1 MSRPV
6 TAWEAILLGLVQG
19 LTEFLPI
26 SSSAHLRIVGEL
38 IGSGDPG
45 AAFTAITQI
54 GTELAVIIYYRKKI
68 GAILVAWFK
77 ALTGANGPGW
87 RARLGMGPRPGSAD
101 VRHGRPGT
109 GVDHDAAM
117 GWYIIFGSIPIV
129 VLGLLFQDAI
139 ETTFRNL
146 WITVVTLTFF
156 GLLLLLADIFG
167 RRERELTTLTGGS
180 ALGFGLAQ
188 ALALVP
194 GVSRSGGTITA
205 GLTMGFTRKAAADYS
220 FLLALPAVL
229 GSGFYQLVKTLGEPL
244 PAGAPGWGATIIAT
258 IVAFGVGYAV
268 IIGFLKIIANY
279 SYKPFVFYRL
289 ALAGVVVWLLMSGT
303 IDATGG
309 VA

>member
-38 IGSGDPG
+38 IGSSDPG

-54 GTELAVIIYYRKKI
+54 GTEAAVIIYYRKKI
-68 GAILVAWFK
+68 GIILVAWFR
-77 ALTGANGPGW
+77 ALAGANGKGW
-87 RARLGMGPRPGSAD
+87 RARVGLGPRPGSVD
-101 VRHGRPGT
+101 VRHGRPG
-109 GVDHDAAM
+109 VIADPDAAM
-117 GWYIIFGSIPIV
+117 GWYIIFGSVPIV
-129 VLGLLFQDAI
+129 VLGLLFQDYI
-139 ETTFRNL
+139 ETTLRNL
-146 WITVVTLTFF
+146 WITVFTLAFF
-156 GLLLLLADIFG
+156 AILLLLADIYG
-167 RRERELTTLTGGS
+167 RRERELTTLTGRS
-180 ALGFGLAQ
+180 AIGFGFAQ

-205 GLTMGFTRKAAADYS
+205 GLAMGFTRKAAADYS
-220 FLLALPAVL
+220 FLLAIPAVL

-244 PAGAPGWGATIIAT
+244 PAGSPGWGAILLAT
-258 IVAFGVGYAV
+258 VVAFGVGYAV
-268 IIGFLKIIANY
+268 IIGFLKIIGNY
-279 SYKPFVFYRL
+279 SYKPFVYYRL
-289 ALAGVVVWLLMSGT
+289 VLAGVVVYLLMSGT